1 MWGGV
6 QGSSPQSRGLGG
18 GFQGSSRPALN
29 QGVWEGVQ
37 GSSPESGG
45 LVEFTRCQSEGNAF
59 ESYRQFF
66 VFFCFF
72 FPLTDDEMVYL
83 YFNQSCTVKLLF
95 VVSVNGPPFHSEGA
109 CIERASD
116 PRRPSFKDLGWY
128 KNYGD
133 S

>member
-1 MWGGV
+1 MNLRDANQKGMH
-6 QGSSPQSRGLGG
+6 
-18 GFQGSSRPALN
+18 LN
-29 QGVWEGVQ
+29 HIDNF
-37 GSSPESGG
+37 
-45 LVEFTRCQSEGNAF
+45 LF
-59 ESYRQFF
+59 FF
-66 VFFCFF
+66 VF